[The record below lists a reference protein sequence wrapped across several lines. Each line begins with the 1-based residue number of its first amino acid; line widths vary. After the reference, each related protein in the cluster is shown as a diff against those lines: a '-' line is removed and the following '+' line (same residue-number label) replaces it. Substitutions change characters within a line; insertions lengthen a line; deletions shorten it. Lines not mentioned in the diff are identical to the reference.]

1 MAIVTEAMRR
11 GGGAERCDV
20 AVVGAGLP
28 GLVAASI
35 LARRGARV
43 VLVDAARR
51 PGGRLQTIAH
61 QGFAIDVS
69 PPLWESEGLRD
80 ALAAAGVASPPLA
93 PVVARRDVFAAV
105 LEGGA
110 VRAGAHPLPVP
121 GAVPTPAGLEAVR
134 ALFGSTPRAWAR
146 LGEACAALVEECGDG
161 SPGSALRLAEWASS
175 RQVEPSLVPGLL
187 RCAAL
192 LGAFD
197 PVRSDVRRLAHRL
210 RWLSSGD
217 ETHVVPAEHAWAG
230 ARGVIESLVDAA
242 VEAGVETRLGTRVLS
257 VEIERGRLRGL
268 LVQREELPFLAT
280 LGAERVVLAVPPAEA
295 RRLLPEDLLPPPVS
309 GTDSMLGL
317 AFGLR
322 RVPWPDDAPPPPAVR
337 LLGPATSGGAA
348 SPGTPLAPML
358 LSSPQGNAPSVAPPG
373 QGLVLAHAPVA
384 GDRLEA
390 GEMRRL
396 AMLARSAILDLH
408 PGAEIAWEHAW
419 FRSAEMADPLV
430 EPSERADLPALPG
443 LRFAGWGIGLAHC
456 VTHGPAAAAASAVAA
471 ADASSA

>member
-1 MAIVTEAMRR
+1 VAIVTEAMRR
-11 GGGAERCDV
+11 GAGSERCDV

-43 VLVDAARR
+43 VLLDAARR

-69 PPLWESEGLRD
+69 PPLWESAGLRD

-110 VRAGAHPLPVP
+110 VRGGAHPLPVP
-121 GAVPTPAGLEAVR
+121 GAVPSPMALEAVE
-134 ALFGSTPRAWAR
+134 ALFGASPRTWAR
-146 LGEACAALVEECGDG
+146 LGEACAALVEQDGDG
-161 SPGSALRLAEWASS
+161 APGPAGRLGEWAASGKI
-175 RQVEPSLVPGLL
+175 EPSLVPGLF

-210 RWLSSGD
+210 RWLSSG
-217 ETHVVPAEHAWAG
+217 EESHVVPAEHAWAG

-257 VEIERGRLRGL
+257 LEIERGRLRGL

-295 RRLLPEDLLPPPVS
+295 RRLLPANLRPPPAP
-309 GTDSMLGL
+309 GADSMLGL

-322 RVPWPDDAPPPPAVR
+322 RVPWPDGLPPPPALR
-337 LLGPATSGGAA
+337 LLGPATRGAAA
-348 SPGTPLAPML
+348 SPGTPVAPIL
-358 LSSPQGNAPSVAPPG
+358 LSSPQGLAPSVAPPG
-373 QGLVLAHAPVA
+373 QGLLLAHAPVP
-384 GDRLEA
+384 GDRIEA

-396 AMLARSAILDLH
+396 ALLARSAILDLH

-419 FRSAEMADPLV
+419 FRPAEMADPLV
-430 EPSERADLPALPG
+430 EPSDPVDLPALPG
-443 LRFAGWGIGLAHC
+443 LRFAGWGIGLSHC
-456 VTHGPAAAAASAVAA
+456 VTHGPAAAAATAVAA
-471 ADASSA
+471 AEASSV